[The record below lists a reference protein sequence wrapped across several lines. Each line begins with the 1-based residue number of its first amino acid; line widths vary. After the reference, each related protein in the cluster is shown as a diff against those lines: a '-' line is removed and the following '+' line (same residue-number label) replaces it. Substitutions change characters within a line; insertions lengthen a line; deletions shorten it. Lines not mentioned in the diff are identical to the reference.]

1 MNGEGAEPAP
11 PRPEGLATELPAAPD
26 VGNEVEEVEPD
37 EVVFRITDDRA
48 VVFSAAG
55 QSRWGQWLGQPS
67 ARELASLLRALD
79 PAARAAIEAKR
90 LTGALVELHPTDR
103 EMFGSG
109 FKTIGEDGGWLQAN
123 FRDRGQVTRLMRI
136 RPATGTAAVS
146 GGALVLAAV
155 AAQTQAAELGR
166 DVKAIGQRVEQ
177 LHKGVED
184 DLAGAVDNVARQV
197 EDLVELLQAHG
208 ADGAS
213 ESDVSIVRHALG
225 ETNQKCLRR
234 LATAVEELESAAEL
248 PSATGAEEVVTAG
261 AANRV
266 MLYRDLVHRLETATI
281 QFSFAQVA
289 FDCHTGH
296 PHVAVTRAA
305 QVTRQVGAFRHDV
318 ENASIRL
325 TQLHG
330 SVREQFLPWWKL
342 AGKEVAASAGMAA
355 AGAGGGAVLAAAP
368 AAADAAKD
376 GGSGDGP
383 RLVAG
388 AAAAGAALGLATGII
403 RGAKKT
409 VHEVRAK
416 APLQERLAQLA
427 TAGTKSLETNTG
439 TPPALDWLQHLTKEL
454 AAPDH

>member
-1 MNGEGAEPAP
+1 
-11 PRPEGLATELPAAPD
+11 
-26 VGNEVEEVEPD
+26 
-37 EVVFRITDDRA
+37 
-48 VVFSAAG
+48 
-55 QSRWGQWLGQPS
+55 
-67 ARELASLLRALD
+67 
-79 PAARAAIEAKR
+79 
-90 LTGALVELHPTDR
+90 
-103 EMFGSG
+103 MFGSG
-109 FKTIGEDGGWLQAN
+109 FKAIGEDGGWLQAN

-136 RPATGTAAVS
+136 RPATVTAAVS

-234 LATAVEELESAAEL
+234 LATAVEELGSAAGL

-266 MLYRDLVHRLETATI
+266 MLYLDLVHRLETATI

-289 FDCHTGH
+289 FECHTGH

-305 QVTRQVGAFRHDV
+305 QVTRQVEAFRHDV
-318 ENASIRL
+318 DNASTRL

-330 SVREQFLPWWKL
+330 SVREQFLPWWML
-342 AGKEVAASAGMAA
+342 AGKEVVASAGMAA

-416 APLQERLAQLA
+416 APLQERLALLA

-439 TPPALDWLQHLTKEL
+439 TPPALDLLQQLTKEL
-454 AAPDH
+454 TAPDH